1 MNFVS
6 VTSCEA
12 LKWGFFKISKIA
24 DTRLRYIFAITEII
38 FLTSFN
44 QYFEHFV
51 FLGEREG
58 NKDHWGKT
66 YGLPGRV
73 LLLTHRE

>member
-6 VTSCEA
+6 VTSCA
-12 LKWGFFKISKIA
+12 AFKWAFFKISKRA
-24 DTRLRYIFAITEII
+24 DTRLRYIFTITEII

-44 QYFEHFV
+44 QYFENFV

-58 NKDHWGKT
+58 DKDHWGKT

-73 LLLTHRE
+73 LLLTNKG